1 MDVGQKKTPIAPTPI
16 LENFSHVCVNYNGVT
31 KTTPCN
37 LNGIGVAATPNN
49 ASLLLVQRGSNY
61 N

>member
-31 KTTPCN
+31 KPTPCN
-37 LNGIGVAATPNN
+37 LNGIGVASRHRITE
-49 ASLLLVQRGSNY
+49 SLNRPPVT
-61 N
+61 